1 MITFDS
7 AQSDETPL
15 QRRLQPASIR
25 RRLVST
31 VLGFG
36 VLAVA
41 TCLLAPLVGTTPIS
55 ITRALDPSVPLERNV
70 DAQIFFVARLPRVLA
85 GALVGSTLA
94 SAGVVFQAMLR
105 NPLATPFTL
114 GVSAGASLGAML
126 VIIFGGTL
134 TLGLLPTVPA
144 ASLVGAA
151 AAAAVVYWLATRQGH
166 AISTSVLLLAGV
178 TLNSFLSAIIMFVQ
192 YFADFAQVYR
202 ATRWLMGDLDVG
214 GYDTLIS
221 SLPLVIAAF
230 ALFAWLPSSLNLLS
244 VGKDAATARGVDV
257 PRAQR
262 LAFFSASLA
271 TAAAVS
277 LAGPI
282 GFVGIVVP
290 HLVRLLVGVDHRIVL
305 PASALFGAAFL
316 VACDVLARTLL
327 APIEIPVGVVTAMIG
342 GPFFLWLLVR
352 AS

>member
-1 MITFDS
+1 MITLDTTET
-7 AQSDETPL
+7 DESHLPHRTV
-15 QRRLQPASIR
+15 AMSIR
-25 RRLVST
+25 GRLVSS
-31 VLGFG
+31 LIGFG
-36 VLAVA
+36 AIAVL

-55 ITRALDPSVPLERNV
+55 LRRVFDPSIPFDQNV

-85 GALVGSTLA
+85 GALVGSALA

-134 TLGLLPTVPA
+134 ALGPFSTVPA
-144 ASLVGAA
+144 ASLAGAA
-151 AAAAVVYWLATRQGH
+151 AAAAVVYWLATRQGR

-178 TLNSFLSAIIMFVQ
+178 TLNSLLSAVIMFVQ
-192 YFADFAQVYR
+192 YLADFAQVYR
-202 ATRWLMGDLDVG
+202 AARWIMGDLDIG
-214 GYDTLIS
+214 GYDTLIA
-221 SLPLVIAAF
+221 SLPLVVAAF
-230 ALFAWLPSSLNLLS
+230 ALFALLPSSLNLLS
-244 VGKDAATARGVDV
+244 VGKDAAASRGVDV

-271 TAAAVS
+271 TSAAVS

-282 GFVGIVVP
+282 GFIGIVVP

-316 VACDVLARTLL
+316 VACDLLARTALS
-327 APIEIPVGVVTAMIG
+327 PVEIPVGIVTAMIG

-352 AS
+352 RS